1 MDSQL
6 LSRMATD
13 SLFILPE
20 AMLGLFGLAILL
32 TDFFLAPEQ
41 KSWNSLTAFLGVA
54 FSAGSLYEIAGEFR
68 LAFSSSIVIDPFF
81 IFFSALFL
89 ASTALVI
96 LLSVRYMELEG
107 EQHGEYYALMLFAAI
122 GMMFLACGNDLVVLF
137 VGLETM
143 ALAFYILSG
152 FLRRDRRS
160 NEGAMKY
167 VLMGA
172 FSSGILAYGFSILY
186 GLSGSTNLTD
196 IAAAIARR
204 PANDPLTFIALATVA
219 AGVFFKIAAVP
230 FHQWAPDV
238 YEGAPT
244 TITAYVSVASKTAS
258 FALLMRLFLTVFWP
272 VRIDWVMLMGTIAAL
287 SMTVGA
293 FAAITQTN
301 VKRLLAY
308 SSITQVGYILLGLV
322 AAVNKDG
329 SLNKLG
335 LEAMAFYLM
344 VYLFF
349 NTGAFAVVIVLRRKG
364 VIGDNIDDLN
374 GLMQRNPGAAVLM
387 LIFLLSLAGIP
398 PTAGFV
404 AKLLVFWALIQTQHY
419 VLAVLAVA
427 YILPAVYYYFRLVA
441 AMWARE
447 ATDPVPPVITVAQK
461 FALGAMAI
469 VTLAAGIFPEHFVR
483 LAVYSLLVPF
493 GR

>member
-1 MDSQL
+1 MN
-6 LSRMATD
+6 LSRIPAD
-13 SLFILPE
+13 SFFILPE
-20 AMLGLFGLAILL
+20 AMLALFGLAILL
-32 TDFFLAPEQ
+32 TDFFLAPRQ

-54 FSAGSLYEIAGEFR
+54 FSAGSLLEVAGQNR
-68 LAFSSSIVIDPFF
+68 TAFGNSIVIDPFF

-96 LLSVRYMELEG
+96 LLSVHYMEIER
-107 EQHGEYYALMLFAAI
+107 EQHGEYYALMLFATI

-143 ALAFYILSG
+143 ALAFYVLSG

-186 GLSGSTNLTD
+186 GLSGSTNLD
-196 IAAAIARR
+196 AISDALARR

-258 FALLMRLFLTVFWP
+258 FALLLRLFLTVFWP
-272 VRIDWVMLMGTIAAL
+272 VRVDWIMVMGTVAVL

-293 FAAITQTN
+293 FAALTQTN

-322 AAVNKDG
+322 GSVNQDG

-335 LEAMAFYLM
+335 LEAMAFYLL

-364 VIGDNIDDLN
+364 VI
-374 GLMQRNPGAAVLM
+374 QRNPGAAVLM

-404 AKLLVFWALIQTQHY
+404 AKLLVFWALIETHHY

-427 YILPAVYYYFRLVA
+427 YILPAVYYYFQLVA
-441 AMWARE
+441 AMWVRE
-447 ATDPVPPVITVAQK
+447 AVDPVRPAITVAQK

-469 VTLAAGIFPEHFVR
+469 VTLAAGIFPEQFVR
-483 LAVYSLLVPF
+483 LAVYSILTPF
-493 GR
+493 GH